1 MSRVAPKYYF
11 GLDGEEDDHLRV
23 STYVLDY
30 FHELNLQGN
39 CSHHIQCDQLNFEMN
54 IEDYNDEHENSDED
68 EDSILLAAVV
78 DDENEDDRKMPAL
91 PVAALAVATNK
102 KQKKTKVTNKP
113 APNTRNR
120 AKV

>member
-1 MSRVAPKYYF
+1 
-11 GLDGEEDDHLRV
+11 
-23 STYVLDY
+23 
-30 FHELNLQGN
+30 
-39 CSHHIQCDQLNFEMN
+39 MN

-68 EDSILLAAVV
+68 EDSIPLAAVV

-91 PVAALAVATNK
+91 PAAALPVATNK
-102 KQKKTKVTNKP
+102 KQKKTEVTNKA

>member
-1 MSRVAPKYYF
+1 
-11 GLDGEEDDHLRV
+11 
-23 STYVLDY
+23 
-30 FHELNLQGN
+30 
-39 CSHHIQCDQLNFEMN
+39 MN

-68 EDSILLAAVV
+68 EDSILLAAV

-91 PVAALAVATNK
+91 PVAALPVATNK
-102 KQKKTKVTNKP
+102 KQKKAKVTDKA